1 MKLFFYKSILVLFLF
16 LLGFHYSFNYIV
28 KSVKKNVENNLSK
41 SQIESVKDKVREE
54 MKDAINKDK
63 FISDEDAKLINKFL
77 EKISSDLNKNSK

>member
-1 MKLFFYKSILVLFLF
+1 MSFFKSIK
-16 LLGFHYSFNYIV
+16 
-28 KSVKKNVENNLSK
+28 KSREKLKRQKENKSKKNVENNLSK